1 MYEIC
6 DTGSGFSQKDME
18 KAFDRFYRGDKARS
32 SEGGHSGL
40 GLYIV
45 KKLVEQLHGS
55 VIIKNTV
62 FKGADIIFWHP
73 VYREYE

>member
-1 MYEIC
+1 M
-6 DTGSGFSQKDME
+6 QKDLE
-18 KAFDRFYRGDKARS
+18 RAFDRFYRGDKARN

-55 VIIKNTV
+55 IKIKNTV
-62 FKGADIIFWHP
+62 YGGADVIFRHP
-73 VYREYE
+73 NYKNESSYHDMIT